1 MRILITGCAGFIG
14 YHLSKELLHDKKNKV
29 FGIDNM
35 SDYYDIKLKKD
46 RLKILKK
53 EKNFFYTKIDISNKK
68 KVNYFYKLNKF
79 QYVVHLAAQAGVRFS
94 LTNPY
99 QYISSNINGFFN
111 ILDASKNKKIVH
123 FIYASTSSVYGNAK
137 KFPLKESDDT
147 DKPLSFYAASKKS
160 NEVMAHAYSNIYK
173 LPTTGVRFFTVYG
186 EYGRPDMAPYKFTDA
201 LINNKE
207 LEIFNYG
214 DHIRDFT
221 HVSDV
226 VNALIKLIKFIPKEK
241 IPYKIYNIGSSNPN
255 SIKYFLSIIQNII
268 RKKANLKYLPLQ
280 KGDVHKTFADTSQL
294 INKIKFKVK
303 IDLEK
308 GIAEYIKWFKSYY

>member
-68 KVNYFYKLNKF
+68 KVNSFYKLNKF

>member
-1 MRILITGCAGFIG
+1 MKILITGCAGFIG
-14 YHLSKELLHDKKNKV
+14 YHLSKDLLKDKKNTV
-29 FGIDNM
+29 FGIDDMNN
-35 SDYYDIKLKKD
+35 YYDIKLKKD

-53 EKNFFYTKIDISNKK
+53 EKNFYFTKINISNQK
-68 KVNYFYKLNKF
+68 KVNNFYKLNRF
-79 QYVVHLAAQAGVRFS
+79 QYVVHLAAQAGVRYS

-99 QYISSNINGFFN
+99 QYVSSNINGFFN
-111 ILDASKNKKIVH
+111 ILEASKNKKIAH

-173 LPTTGVRFFTVYG
+173 LPTTGLRLFTVYG
-186 EYGRPDMAPYKFTDA
+186 EYGRPDMAPYKFTNA
-201 LINNKE
+201 VINNKK

-241 IPYKIYNIGSSNPN
+241 IPYKIYNVGSSNPK

-268 RKKANLKYLPLQ
+268 QKKINLKYLPLQ